1 MKIPHSPLDNG
12 SSDAILQ
19 ALPVAIYTLDAD
31 GKVGFFNEA
40 AAELW
45 GCLPE
50 DGKDPFASACPL
62 FLPDGTRLPYVAC
75 PMMQGLRER
84 RPLRDVEIVAERR
97 DGTRTHIMAS
107 VTPLFDRNE
116 KLTGAAILLSDLT
129 ERQQTE
135 IATQRL
141 AAIIQSSDDAILAKD
156 LNGIIM
162 SWNEGAQRL
171 FGYTAEEV
179 IGKPVTILIP
189 AERHDEEPLILGR
202 IRRGDRIDHYDTI
215 RRRKDGSLVEISLS
229 VSPIRNSK
237 GEIIGASKI
246 ARNITERRR
255 AEQLQTLLLREMDHR
270 IKNLFALASSV
281 VTLSART
288 ATKADELAAAVR
300 ARLSALSRAHALTLT
315 KIADG
320 PGSSEQATTM
330 HALIR
335 TIISPFDPGTE
346 AEKTRVT
353 ISGPDISVFGG
364 SVTNLAMLL
373 HEFAANAAKYGA
385 LSTPEGT
392 VSIDCRE
399 EGGQFVLLWIE
410 SGGPVVTQSRVE
422 GFGTLLAETT
432 VKSQLKGE
440 ITRLWMPH
448 GLTIRL
454 SVAKDRL
461 NSQGNAEGTAA

>member
-1 MKIPHSPLDNG
+1 
-12 SSDAILQ
+12 
-19 ALPVAIYTLDAD
+19 
-31 GKVGFFNEA
+31 
-40 AAELW
+40 
-45 GCLPE
+45 
-50 DGKDPFASACPL
+50 
-62 FLPDGTRLPYVAC
+62 
-75 PMMQGLRER
+75 
-84 RPLRDVEIVAERR
+84 
-97 DGTRTHIMAS
+97 MAS
-107 VTPLFDRNE
+107 LTPLFDA
-116 KLTGAAILLSDLT
+116 KAQLTGAVNLLIDLT

-135 IATQRL
+135 ITTQRL
-141 AAIIQSSDDAILAKD
+141 AAIIESSDDAILAKD

-189 AERHDEEPLILGR
+189 ADRHDEEPLILSR

-229 VSPIRNSK
+229 VSPIRNTK
-237 GEIIGASKI
+237 GEIVGASKI

-255 AEQLQTLLLREMDHR
+255 AEEQQILLLREMDHR

-288 ATKADELAAAVR
+288 ATKADELAASVR

-335 TIISPFDPGTE
+335 TIISPFDSGTE
-346 AEKTRVT
+346 GEKSLVT
-353 ISGPDISVFGG
+353 ICGPDISVFGG

-373 HEFAANAAKYGA
+373 HEFATNAAKYGA

-392 VSIDCRE
+392 VTIECRE
-399 EGGQFVLLWIE
+399 EGDQFVLLWIE
-410 SGGPVVTQSRVE
+410 NGGPMITQSRVE
-422 GFGTLLAETT
+422 GFGTLLAQAT
-432 VKSQLKGE
+432 VKSQLRGE

-461 NSQGNAEGTAA
+461 NPQSNPQSGAA